1 MILYRQKTTRETH
14 RMPNHIFINR
24 ETTSDNISV
33 FYDEPAF
40 VVVADRDDLSAI
52 QLLDE
57 AAKPGIYILLG
68 DNGHCYVGQ
77 ASGAIFTRLKNHVL
91 NKEWW
96 NKVVFFGRDDQHL
109 SKAQLDFLERQLI
122 ERAQST
128 HQVLDNSTQGN
139 HSYIDKLS
147 RFSALAL
154 LSKVDSVLN
163 DIVNL
168 DVFDSGSAEVLPQSH
183 DKQNVIVTFGENRY
197 VGGSYR
203 EVFIMIVLEIM
214 TSSLSDQIATMITID
229 KPNTIKIIGTAAR
242 VSGKGTKL
250 TRPIAGTSYH
260 LYVNFSKAALAQQL
274 AKIAKKVNRQ
284 IQFDCW

>member
-1 MILYRQKTTRETH
+1 M
-14 RMPNHIFINR
+14 
-24 ETTSDNISV
+24 
-33 FYDEPAF
+33 
-40 VVVADRDDLSAI
+40 
-52 QLLDE
+52 
-57 AAKPGIYILLG
+57 
-68 DNGHCYVGQ
+68 
-77 ASGAIFTRLKNHVL
+77 
-91 NKEWW
+91 
-96 NKVVFFGRDDQHL
+96 
-109 SKAQLDFLERQLI
+109 
-122 ERAQST
+122 
-128 HQVLDNSTQGN
+128 
-139 HSYIDKLS
+139 
-147 RFSALAL
+147 AL